1 MKRSRASRRSN
12 VATSPRRDVLTS
24 RRWVNKYSSQQ
35 VATSRRGNV
44 ATSRRGNVATSR
56 RQREIFPPSLKA
68 AKGSELEASG
78 GVRTRAQNSRAA
90 ATPTWKKCP

>member
-24 RRWVNKYSSQQ
+24 QRWVNKYSSQQ

-44 ATSRRGNVATSR
+44 ATSRR
-56 RQREIFPPSLKA
+56 QREIFPPLLKA

-78 GVRTRAQNSRAA
+78 GVRMRAQNSRAA
-90 ATPTWKKCP
+90 ATPTRKKCP